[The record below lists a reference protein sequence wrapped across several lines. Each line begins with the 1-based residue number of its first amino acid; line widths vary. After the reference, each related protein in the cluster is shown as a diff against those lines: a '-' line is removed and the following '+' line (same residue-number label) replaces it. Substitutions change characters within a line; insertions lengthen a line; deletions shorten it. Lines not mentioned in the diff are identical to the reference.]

1 MGCLFKPRYTK
12 NGQARVS
19 QVWWVQYRSA
29 GRRIRESTGTRD
41 KPEAQRFLR
50 RREGAAVDG
59 KPITPRVEKIRVN
72 ELAQDLVNDY
82 RANERPS
89 IDRLHFALQRLL
101 PFFGEMRAV
110 QVSPAEVSKY
120 VAQRQESGM
129 SNGTINRELVVLRRM
144 FNLAQENEKL
154 HRVPKVKT
162 LREDNIRQGF
172 FEDEAFQAVLK
183 LLAPEVQPVV
193 TFAYLTGWRVQSEV
207 LPLTWAQVDF
217 KGEEVRLE
225 PGTTKNREGR
235 TFPLFPELR
244 ALLDEQ
250 RAYTDHVQQER
261 GIICPFVFHRDGEQI
276 KTFRRAWSTACKKA
290 GHPGRILHDFRRT
303 AVRNMVRAGVPERVA
318 MALTGHKTR
327 SVFDRYNIVSE
338 GDLREAGRKLTKVV
352 QEPVQAK
359 DFPQVRSRQVADLV
373 GGG

>member
-1 MGCLFKPRYTK
+1 
-12 NGQARVS
+12 
-19 QVWWVQYRSA
+19 
-29 GRRIRESTGTRD
+29 
-41 KPEAQRFLR
+41 
-50 RREGAAVDG
+50 
-59 KPITPRVEKIRVN
+59 
-72 ELAQDLVNDY
+72 VNDY

-110 QVSPAEVSKY
+110 QVSPAQVSRY
-120 VAQRQESGM
+120 VAQRQESRM

-217 KGEEVRLE
+217 KGGVVRLE

-244 ALLDEQ
+244 TLLEEQ
-250 RAYTDHVQQER
+250 RAYTDRVQQER
-261 GIICPFVFHRDGEQI
+261 GMICKFVFHRDGERI
-276 KTFRRAWSTACKKA
+276 KTFRRAWRTACKKA
-290 GHPGRILHDFRRT
+290 GHPGRIPHDFRRT

-338 GDLREAGRKLTKVV
+338 GDLHEAGRKLTKVV

-359 DFPQVRSRQVADLV
+359 VFPQVRSRQVADLV